1 MLPSASIMVI
11 DGVADI
17 GLQGSQNFGNNGAKW
32 FSTHKRCWYFELVDR
47 SAQRQNGLL
56 DD

>member
-1 MLPSASIMVI
+1 MVI